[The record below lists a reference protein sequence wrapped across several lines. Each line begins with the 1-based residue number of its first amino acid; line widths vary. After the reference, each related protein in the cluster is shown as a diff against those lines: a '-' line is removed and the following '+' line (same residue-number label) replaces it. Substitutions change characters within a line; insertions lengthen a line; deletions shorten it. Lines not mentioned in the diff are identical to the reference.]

1 MARDDDIFRKLKKQT
16 PIIKRKDIQPLT
28 SRDFAGKSAFG
39 VEIEKSKKKVSKKA
53 SSGDVEV
60 FSRTSMKAQRAKSKP
75 AAPQSRASRQQA
87 PKIRRELE
95 MFGESKPVAQKQAEK
110 VLEQTRLP
118 KQAEKAAEST
128 RLPKQAEKAIEQPHR
143 LPKRAEKTIEQPSRE
158 PQMPRTKSTTD
169 DAPRRSPGLE
179 KAFPGMAPVRPEA
192 ELDVLPG
199 AKRTVRARLA
209 EHQPRRHEQTHSLVE
224 PDEAV
229 VLLAAPEKGG
239 LSFRHELKYYIN
251 YRDYILLRNTLKALL
266 PLDRFSGPD
275 GDYHIRSLYF
285 DDIYETALAEKIAGT
300 DFRHKYRIRIYNHS
314 DGTIKFEKK
323 IKRGQYIAKQ
333 SISLGRDECDSLIAG
348 DFSVLEGRR
357 ESLAEEIYLQMKN
370 NCLRPRVIVDYIR
383 EAYVSPVESVRITFD
398 KDLKAGLQHHDIFDT
413 HVPTMPILDSGLM
426 VLEVKF
432 NKYLPPHIKGVINS
446 INAAQ
451 RNAISKYVLCRWH
464 D

>member
-39 VEIEKSKKKVSKKA
+39 IQIEKSKKKTSKKA
-53 SSGDVEV
+53 SGGDVEV
-60 FSRTSMKAQRAKSKP
+60 FSRASIKAQRAKSKP
-75 AAPQSRASRQQA
+75 AAPQSRAARQQA
-87 PKIRRELE
+87 PQIRRELE
-95 MFGESKPVAQKQAEK
+95 IFGELKPEALRHTEK
-110 VLEQTRLP
+110 VTEPT
-118 KQAEKAAEST
+118 
-128 RLPKQAEKAIEQPHR
+128 R
-143 LPKRAEKTIEQPSRE
+143 LPKRAEKSIEQPSRE
-158 PQMPRTKSTTD
+158 PRMPRTKSTAD
-169 DAPRRSPGLE
+169 DAPRRSPGFE
-179 KAFPGMAPVRPEA
+179 KAFPGRASVRPEA

-199 AKRTVRARLA
+199 AKRTVRAQLA
-209 EHQPRRHEQTHSLVE
+209 EHQPHRYEPTHSLVE
-224 PDEAV
+224 PDEAA
-229 VLLAAPEKGG
+229 VLLAAPAKGG
-239 LSFRHELKYYIN
+239 MAFRHELKYYIN
-251 YRDYILLRNTLKALL
+251 YRDYILLRNALKALL
-266 PLDRFSGPD
+266 PLDRFSGSS

-300 DFRHKYRIRIYNHS
+300 DIRHKYRIRIYNHS

-348 DFSVLEGRR
+348 GFSVLEGRR

-370 NCLRPRVIVDYIR
+370 NCLRPRVIVDYLR

-413 HVPTMPILDSGLM
+413 HVPTMPVLENGMM

-432 NKYLPPHIKGVINS
+432 NKYLPPFIKGVLNS

-451 RNAISKYVLCRWH
+451 RNAISKYVLCRRH